1 MTTKL
6 FSPYTVKDVTLKNRI
21 VMSPM
26 CMYSCEKE
34 DGVITDFH
42 MVHYT
47 TRAVGQVG
55 LIMVEA
61 SAVVPQ
67 GRISAQD
74 LGIWNDEQRDG
85 LTKLVTQLKENGA
98 KTAIQLAHAGRK
110 ATVEGDIYAPSAIAF
125 DDKSKKPV

>member
-1 MTTKL
+1 M
-6 FSPYTVKDVTLKNRI
+6 R
-21 VMSPM
+21 
-26 CMYSCEKE
+26 KE
-34 DGVITDFH
+34 DGVVTDFH

-98 KTAIQLAHAGRK
+98 KRPFNLHTQDVKQLLKAIFMLLLRLLLMIK
-110 ATVEGDIYAPSAIAF
+110 
-125 DDKSKKPV
+125 